1 MNLTNQKIYVAGHKG
16 LVGASLIR
24 RFEVAGLSTILT
36 RSHSELDLTNQQAVA
51 RFFDSERPDVV
62 VLAAAKVGGIYA
74 NNTYPAD
81 FIYENLMIQSN
92 VIHHSYQCG
101 VKKLVFLGSSCVY
114 PKLAAQPLTEDC
126 LLTGALESTNE
137 PYAMAKLAGIKMC
150 ESYNRQYGTSFF
162 SVMPTNLYGPNDC
175 YDLENSH
182 VLPALIR
189 KFYEA
194 KQERSPSV
202 EVWGTGEPKR
212 EFLHV
217 DDLADAIYFLLQ
229 KECSDVLINIGS
241 GKDISIKQLADLVK
255 ACVGFEGDIVFDP
268 SKPDGTPRKVLD
280 VSKLSAL
287 GWHASID
294 LKDGLER
301 TLASFKLEQGI

>member
-1 MNLTNQKIYVAGHKG
+1 
-16 LVGASLIR
+16 
-24 RFEVAGLSTILT
+24 
-36 RSHSELDLTNQQAVA
+36 
-51 RFFDSERPDVV
+51 
-62 VLAAAKVGGIYA
+62 
-74 NNTYPAD
+74 
-81 FIYENLMIQSN
+81 MIQSN